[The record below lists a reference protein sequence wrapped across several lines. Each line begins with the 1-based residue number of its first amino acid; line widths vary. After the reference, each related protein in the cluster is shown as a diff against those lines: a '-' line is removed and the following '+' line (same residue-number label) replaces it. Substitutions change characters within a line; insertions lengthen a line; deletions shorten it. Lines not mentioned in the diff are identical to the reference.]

1 MKSSVYAGSPLKIPN
16 EFQDNLPKVAPS
28 KLIEGIKKQVDLMNK
43 DNNRFK
49 NMVENNDGKFN
60 QKTKDIAEIKK
71 KSK

>member
-1 MKSSVYAGSPLKIPN
+1 
-16 EFQDNLPKVAPS
+16 
-28 KLIEGIKKQVDLMNK
+28 MNK

-60 QKTKDIAEIKK
+60 QKTKDIAEVKK